1 VFGRSV
7 RGRARAVEFSGQFEH
22 SQVVVGE
29 HNTLNRYEGT
39 VVQVLP
45 AGTVLT
51 PEPQPRPQTRLPR
64 PGPEPLGRE
73 RELGMIREALARG
86 QSTEF
91 YGPPGIGKTALLAHV
106 ARAPGA
112 AWADGVVHARVGGQ
126 PVEDVLQWL
135 FEVFWTTKPRWA
147 PGPLRIREYL
157 RQLRVLVVLDDVE
170 FSADDATAL
179 LDAVEHSTILIG
191 GIEPHLDPTARAVAL
206 AGLPVDAAVAA
217 YARCLRRSLDRSEE
231 RAVAQ
236 LVERLGF
243 VPALVLDAARMIRD
257 GVCQLADL
265 SADPEGALDRHRILP
280 LSDAQRRL
288 LALLAELAPAA
299 VPAELFAGA
308 AATVSDAEALER
320 RDLAEANSPRYAL
333 ARPLTARA
341 RGELPAPDAAELL
354 QLLANE
360 ADGQQLTDDAAPAVS
375 AALQWGARAGALDA
389 VIDTARL
396 VDGLLLRAGRTGA
409 WGMAIECGAA
419 AAGERGRELDEAYF
433 LHQAGT
439 RWLCLGEQDRA
450 ETQLRRAL
458 ALREKLGDNAGIAAT
473 RHNLDVLY
481 SGRGAWPGGADGGGG
496 NGGGPALPT
505 SVARWMLGLLAAAAA
520 GVGLGVLVA
529 GGGSTPTAT
538 VTHAVTPITLRPRT
552 VTSTAA
558 GPGATRVT
566 GPGSTVTR
574 TVPATT
580 TSTSTTVTTTT
591 TTQTSTTVTTSTS
604 TTVTT
609 STTTTT
615 IIK

>member
-1 VFGRSV
+1 MFGRSV
-7 RGRARAVEFSGQFEH
+7 RGRARAVEFSGEFEH

-45 AGTVLT
+45 AGAVLM

-64 PGPEPLGRE
+64 AGPEPLGRE
-73 RELGMIREALARG
+73 RELEMIREALARG

-191 GIEPHLDPTARAVAL
+191 GIEPHLEPTARAVAL

-243 VPALVLDAARMIRD
+243 VPALVL
-257 GVCQLADL
+257 
-265 SADPEGALDRHRILP
+265 
-280 LSDAQRRL
+280 
-288 LALLAELAPAA
+288 
-299 VPAELFAGA
+299 
-308 AATVSDAEALER
+308 
-320 RDLAEANSPRYAL
+320 
-333 ARPLTARA
+333 
-341 RGELPAPDAAELL
+341 
-354 QLLANE
+354 
-360 ADGQQLTDDAAPAVS
+360 
-375 AALQWGARAGALDA
+375 
-389 VIDTARL
+389 
-396 VDGLLLRAGRTGA
+396 
-409 WGMAIECGAA
+409 
-419 AAGERGRELDEAYF
+419 
-433 LHQAGT
+433 
-439 RWLCLGEQDRA
+439 
-450 ETQLRRAL
+450 
-458 ALREKLGDNAGIAAT
+458 
-473 RHNLDVLY
+473 
-481 SGRGAWPGGADGGGG
+481 
-496 NGGGPALPT
+496 
-505 SVARWMLGLLAAAAA
+505 AAAAA

-538 VTHAVTPITLRPRT
+538 VTRAVTPITSRPRT

-558 GPGATRVT
+558 GTGTTRVT
-566 GPGSTVTR
+566 GLGATVTR

-591 TTQTSTTVTTSTS
+591 TTTTSTTVTTSTS

-615 IIK
+615 IIQ